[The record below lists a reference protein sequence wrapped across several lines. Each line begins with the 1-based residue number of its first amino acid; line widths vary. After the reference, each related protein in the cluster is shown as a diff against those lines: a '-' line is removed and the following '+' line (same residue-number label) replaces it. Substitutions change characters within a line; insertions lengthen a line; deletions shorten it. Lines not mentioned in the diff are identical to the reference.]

1 MTTDSLNNFPVLI
14 VPMKI
19 DTDVVSAVTLWLLMS
34 YDSSQEARQVLT
46 KADLRIVSLQYH
58 HNCEKAEAQW
68 PNRPVLVF
76 DVGEEYVPGK
86 VYDHHQWGG
95 APSAASLVWEEYK
108 GKELDVVTRQSFER
122 LISFV
127 NDADNYQ
134 SYFDPGQILLE
145 RLVGLLKLNN
155 VSILNNSAFGPAHL
169 PNVLAKL
176 TKSLPAQI
184 DEEQARAVLLLGFD
198 KILEWMDDERQIVDL
213 LARNQIRPV
222 SPLVD
227 VVSVTS
233 TLLPERLRFLY
244 NRVYR
249 LQQKK
254 FYVLAAV
261 IEYPSH
267 RQLVVHKMLPG
278 ALATTKLKGL
288 ATWLVHKFGFKYSEI
303 KVLKNN
309 NLLTV
314 KIPEGMVFHLPQVAD
329 WLKHNIIAKEDDKLT
344 SLTKFFTS
352 VFAFWEFH
360 AGNETLVKETFEVF
374 GRLLRVAQSVS
385 DLQPFKA
392 ALDEMEA
399 NAQLRSDSYPSLPTL
414 NGYELLAE
422 QVNQAESD
430 RVDGLEDGLSP
441 SDETELKGVFSGD
454 FIKSGK

>member
-1 MTTDSLNNFPVLI
+1 MIENANQLPVLV

-19 DTDVVSAVTLWLLMS
+19 DTDVVAAVTLWLLLNN
-34 YDSSQEARQVLT
+34 DSPKKAREILT
-46 KADLRIVSLQYH
+46 EADLRIVSLQYH

-86 VYDHHQWGG
+86 VYDHHYWGG
-95 APSAASLVWEEYK
+95 APSAASLVWDEYK
-108 GKELDVVTRQSFER
+108 GKELDVVTRQSLER
-122 LISFV
+122 LIVFV

-134 SYFDPGQILLE
+134 SYFDPGQIILE
-145 RLVGLLKLNN
+145 RLVVLLKLNN

-176 TKSLPAQI
+176 TKSLPPQI
-184 DEEQARAVLLLGFD
+184 NEEQARSVLLLGFD
-198 KILEWMDDERQIVDL
+198 KILDWMDDERQIADL
-213 LARNQIRPV
+213 LSRNQVRSV

-233 TLLPERLRFLY
+233 NLLPDRLRFLY

-267 RQLVVHKMLPG
+267 RQLVVHKMLSG

-288 ATWLVHKFGFKYSEI
+288 ATWLVHKFGFQYSDI

-314 KIPEGMVFHLPQVAD
+314 KIPDGMTFHLPQVAD
-329 WLKHNIIAKEDDKLT
+329 WLKYNITIKEDDKLT
-344 SLTKFFTS
+344 FLTKFFTS

-360 AGNETLVKETFEVF
+360 DSNETLVKETFELF
-374 GRLLRVAQSVS
+374 GRLLRVVQSVDDLKPLLAALEAMEEKAQS
-385 DLQPFKA
+385 
-392 ALDEMEA
+392 
-399 NAQLRSDSYPSLPTL
+399 RSDSYPSLSAVSGIDPVTS
-414 NGYELLAE
+414 
-422 QVNQAESD
+422 QAENSQRSD
-430 RVDGLEDGLSP
+430 SADFPLET
-441 SDETELKGVFSGD
+441 DESKEESAELKSVFATKKLPRD
-454 FIKSGK
+454 